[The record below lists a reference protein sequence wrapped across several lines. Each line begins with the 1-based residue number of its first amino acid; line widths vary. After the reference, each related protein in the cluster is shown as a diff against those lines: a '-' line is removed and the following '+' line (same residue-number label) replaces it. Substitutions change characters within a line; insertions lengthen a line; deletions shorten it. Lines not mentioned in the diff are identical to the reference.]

1 MFFVNGM
8 GLTGEKQVVVMKK
21 LFVTGLAAFAAVSF
35 GVIPAQ
41 AKEEKMEAGIY
52 VDDIDISGMTKSEAE
67 EAIDAYVA
75 AYGDA
80 QITLH
85 APEEG
90 EIKTSA
96 AELGLKWG
104 NREILE
110 EAAYFGRDGDILQC
124 YKELRDLEY
133 KNKVYRVNF
142 DFDKS
147 KIRELIEE
155 NADQYDRE
163 AVNASLK
170 KTEDGFEVTGG
181 QSGFVVDREGTAES
195 VYTYLTDEWTGS
207 ACDLEMQV
215 EMQEPQGSAED
226 LEKVKDVLGT
236 FTTSFSTSGGARSE
250 NVINGCRLLSG
261 ITLYPGE
268 EISTLEALIPFSEEN
283 GYYMAASYLN
293 GQVVDS
299 LGGGICQVST
309 TLYNAVLQAELEVV
323 ERYNHS
329 MIVTYVDPSA
339 DAAIAESSGKDFKFK
354 NNLDYPI
361 YIDGYTTPEKEI
373 TFTIYGMETRDSG
386 REVIY
391 ESEVLERIVPDTEVI
406 YTDASM
412 PVGYCSVQS
421 AHIGYKA
428 RLWKIVK
435 ENGTEVSREQV
446 NSSSYMKAPRS
457 ATVGV
462 ATEDPGAYNA
472 IMAAVASGSVDQVK
486 AVSGAYRGGDPAQ
499 IQAAAEAA
507 QQAAAAKAAADQAA
521 ADQAAAEQAA
531 ADQAAAEQAAAE
543 QAAAEQA
550 AQQQE
555 APPPAE

>member
-1 MFFVNGM
+1 MTWNWQGRS
-8 GLTGEKQVVVMKK
+8 GERAIVMKK
-21 LFVTGLAAFAAVSF
+21 LSVMVLAAFIAAGFAVM
-35 GVIPAQ
+35 PAQ
-41 AKEEKMEAGIY
+41 AKEGKIEAGIY
-52 VDDIDISGMTKSEAE
+52 VDDIDISGMTETEAG
-67 EAIDAYVA
+67 EAIEAYVSTF
-75 AYGDA
+75 GDA

-90 EIKTSA
+90 EITVSA
-96 AELGLKWG
+96 ADLGLKWG

-110 EAAYFGRDGDILQC
+110 EAANFGRDGDILQC

-133 KNKVYRVNF
+133 KNKVYRVSF

-147 KIRELIEE
+147 KIRALIEE
-155 NADQYDRE
+155 NAGQYDQE
-163 AVNASLK
+163 AVNASLI
-170 KTEDGFEVTGG
+170 KTEDGFEVTDG
-181 QSGFVVDREGTAES
+181 QTGYVVDRDGTTES
-195 VYTYLTDEWTGS
+195 VYEYLTGEWTGG
-207 ACDLEMQV
+207 ACDLDIQV
-215 EMQEPQGSAED
+215 ETQEPQGTVED

-236 FTTSFSTSGGARSE
+236 FTTSYSTSGEARSK
-250 NVINGCRLLSG
+250 NVANGCRLLSG
-261 ITLYPGE
+261 ITLYPGD
-268 EISTLEALIPFSEEN
+268 EISTLETITPFSEDN

-309 TLYNAVLQAELEVV
+309 TLYNAVLQAELEVT

-361 YIDGYTTPEKEI
+361 YIDGYTTPEKQI
-373 TFTIYGMETRDSG
+373 TFTIYGMETRDSS

-391 ESEVLERIVPDTEVI
+391 ESEVLERTVPDTEVI
-406 YTDASM
+406 YTDASL

-421 AHIGYKA
+421 AHVGYKA

-435 ENGTEVSREQV
+435 ENGEEVSREQV

-486 AVSGAYRGGDPAQ
+486 AVSGAYRGGDPGQ
-499 IQAAAEAA
+499 IQAAAAAA
-507 QQAAAAKAAADQAA
+507 QQAAAEK
-521 ADQAAAEQAA
+521 AA

-550 AQQQE
+550 AAEQAAQQQPE
-555 APPPAE
+555 TPPPPAE